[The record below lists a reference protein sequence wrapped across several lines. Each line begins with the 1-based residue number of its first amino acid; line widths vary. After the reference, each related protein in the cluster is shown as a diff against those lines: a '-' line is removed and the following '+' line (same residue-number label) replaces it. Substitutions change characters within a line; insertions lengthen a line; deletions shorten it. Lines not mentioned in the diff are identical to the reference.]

1 MKSEQKQVDMSKIL
15 GKINA
20 IKFGLFTLSSGKVSP
35 YYVDLRIVPSFPD
48 AFIDIC
54 NVYTQIITEKIGIN
68 SFDRIAGIPIAGI
81 PFATQVAYNLKK
93 PFLYVLKGVKLHGR
107 ERRVEGILTSGDR
120 VLLIDDLVT
129 TGLSLKEAAEAVRAE
144 GGIVTEAVAFI
155 DREEGGKEVLEKV
168 GVKLHR
174 VLKISDVANNL
185 YEIGVLDDE
194 NLKTITA
201 QIRTEKVSKK
211 KK

>member
-1 MKSEQKQVDMSKIL
+1 
-15 GKINA
+15 
-20 IKFGLFTLSSGKVSP
+20 
-35 YYVDLRIVPSFPD
+35 
-48 AFIDIC
+48 
-54 NVYTQIITEKIGIN
+54 
-68 SFDRIAGIPIAGI
+68 
-81 PFATQVAYNLKK
+81 
-93 PFLYVLKGVKLHGR
+93 VLKGVKLHGR

-155 DREEGGKEVLEKV
+155 DREEGGKEVLERV
-168 GVKLHR
+168 GVKLHSI
-174 VLKISDVANNL
+174 LKISDVASNL

>member
-1 MKSEQKQVDMSKIL
+1 MKSEQKQIDMAKIL

-48 AFIDIC
+48 AFRDIC
-54 NVYTQIITEKIGIN
+54 NFYTQIITEKIGIN
-68 SFDRIAGIPIAGI
+68 SFDRIAGLPIAGI

-155 DREEGGKEVLEKV
+155 DREEGGKEVLERV
-168 GVKLHR
+168 GVKLHSI
-174 VLKISDVANNL
+174 LKISDVASNL